1 MRSIYLPG
9 RSLNDTVQLKY
20 LKLNEDLVRGAISL
34 VRFFGQ
40 AKK

>member
-1 MRSIYLPG
+1 MFFPG
-9 RSLNDTVQLKY
+9 RSLNEKVNLKY
-20 LKLNEDLVRGAISL
+20 LNTIEDLVRGAISL